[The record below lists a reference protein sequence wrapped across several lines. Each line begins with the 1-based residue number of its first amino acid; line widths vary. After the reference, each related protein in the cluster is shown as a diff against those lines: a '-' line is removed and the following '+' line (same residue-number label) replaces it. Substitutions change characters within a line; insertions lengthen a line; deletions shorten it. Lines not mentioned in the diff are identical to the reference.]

1 MLTRRALFKVV
12 GVFGFGTL
20 LPSKIFGE
28 MLALARISPGGDTQG
43 SSAACQPFSQHRP
56 GEATSPHEI
65 EAGKDLL
72 DSVDCMEL
80 AEQYGSFEKIGGYLG
95 GFLAGTCLFC
105 RTGDCCVHP
114 NEFRCDECE
123 ISGTTLD
130 FFAKLEGITD
140 EEAMCRLAVLVKSG
154 TLQRRRNEQKV
165 LWDIMSEASWY
176 YHHLLC
182 DTAEGK
188 PGREWLQEQGVTAH
202 IREKLR
208 LGYFPRCPNGIKT
221 ELIEHLVRRGYE
233 TDIVQS
239 AILPAGRS
247 GILCPVRDDRGHCWG
262 FLKATSSDQDQA
274 LPCYSLLGM
283 QRLALLRFQG
293 LSLTELGCTNLVSEP
308 KTYLTSLCNGT

>member
-165 LWDIMSEASWY
+165 LWNIMSEASWY

-188 PGREWLQEQGVTAH
+188 PGREWLQEQGVTATTRRRPEC
-202 IREKLR
+202 IRMYQIASSTCGAKVLPDVSAEVRKGSCTQTIGRSFTAAAGCSPAATSMTCVPCARRCAVTLR
-208 LGYFPRCPNGIKT
+208 PGAAKSMTP
-221 ELIEHLVRRGYE
+221 VRR
-233 TDIVQS
+233 
-239 AILPAGRS
+239 
-247 GILCPVRDDRGHCWG
+247 
-262 FLKATSSDQDQA
+262 
-274 LPCYSLLGM
+274 
-283 QRLALLRFQG
+283 
-293 LSLTELGCTNLVSEP
+293 
-308 KTYLTSLCNGT
+308 